1 MLSHS
6 AQDKLRRL
14 LFKLNSSSSSSITN
28 AKAHALYSALHTVG
42 EWDTSPI
49 KSMRHLPR
57 DVHMGCT
64 PRQDSIT

>member
-6 AQDKLRRL
+6 AQDRRRRL
-14 LFKLNSSSSSSITN
+14 LFNLNSSSITN
-28 AKAHALYSALHTVG
+28 AKAHALYSALYTIG

-49 KSMRHLPR
+49 KSTRDLPR

>member
-6 AQDKLRRL
+6 AQDRLRRL
-14 LFKLNSSSSSSITN
+14 LFNLNSSSSITN
-28 AKAHALYSALHTVG
+28 AKAHALYSALHTIG

-49 KSMRHLPR
+49 KPTRDLPR